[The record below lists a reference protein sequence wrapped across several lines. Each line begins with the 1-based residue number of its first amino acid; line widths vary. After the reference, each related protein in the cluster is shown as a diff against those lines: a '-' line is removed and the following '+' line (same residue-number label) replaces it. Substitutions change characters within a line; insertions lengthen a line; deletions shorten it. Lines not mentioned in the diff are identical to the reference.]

1 MRQLLY
7 AMQFHGHGE
16 EAGENRFRVASES
29 PGTRLT
35 SRVGQNG
42 LESQLESV
50 DDSRA
55 EFTSDVEFTSETS
68 FQETGTIHFGD
79 GHSFEFSTIGEG
91 FMGTSPTDGLN
102 HGSVMWRVEGGEG
115 QFAGAS
121 GIITSNFTFS
131 SEGEVNDN
139 QFGVIWVE

>member
-16 EAGENRFRVASES
+16 ATGENKFRVTTES

-35 SRVGQNG
+35 STVGGDG

-50 DDSRA
+50 DGGAA

-68 FQETGTIHFGD
+68 FMESGTIRFGD
-79 GHSFEFSTIGEG
+79 GNSFDFSTIGEG
-91 FMGTSPTDGLN
+91 FMGPSPTDGLN
-102 HGSVMWRVEGGEG
+102 HGSIMWRVDGGEG
-115 QFAGAS
+115 QFASAT

-131 SEGEVNDN
+131 ASGEAFDN
-139 QFGVIWVE
+139 QFGVI